1 MKLYTTTTG
10 FVVNT
15 DAIKFITANPS
26 NANHSLIYLEANG
39 TPVTVP
45 VTNTVANVKTA
56 IEALADLPT
65 QTFNEDV
72 LISSGS
78 DLIFAGSTGQNKIKM
93 SDNLANALSIAEGS
107 TDYLT
112 FVTTNSSEGITVQQH
127 LTMADAKNIVL
138 DSTTGTKIGTATTQK
153 LGFYNATPIAQR
165 SGAAQAAVV
174 GTAATNSSPYGYSQA
189 QADAIVTL
197 LNEIRTTLV
206 NLGLMKGSA

>member
-45 VTNTVANVKTA
+45 VTSTVAVVKTA

-78 DLIFAGSTGQNKIKM
+78 DLIFAGSSGQNKIKM
-93 SDNLANALSIAEGS
+93 SDNLANALSVAEGS

-127 LTMADAKNIVL
+127 LTMADAKNIIL
-138 DSTTGTKIGTATTQK
+138 NATTGTKIGTAITQK
-153 LGFYNATPIAQR
+153 LGFYNATPIVQR
-165 SGAAQAAVV
+165 AHADQAAVAT
-174 GTAATNSSPYGYSQA
+174 TAATSSTPFGYAEA
-189 QADAIVTL
+189 QANAIVAL
-197 LNEIRTTLV
+197 VNEIRTTLV
-206 NLGLMKGSA
+206 NLGLMKGAA